1 MNLQETIRRILREEL
16 SSRVRRR
23 VPYDEMEK
31 EFLESF
37 EAAYDLTKRRK
48 ISQINFLDELIYTT
62 VTMMM
67 DGIHWRF
74 VSTFPEDEFW
84 YDDIH
89 TELENHYKDRIT
101 QMYNER
107 KGINESVL
115 KEETEVPLFVRR
127 RFSLED
133 LEWLVND
140 VKEMIDDGESLDT
153 AIYDGVREFIKSKN
167 FSDIDE
173 FGLDADYWSTYLDYE
188 RPLVRYVKSKL
199 NIQESILREEM
210 RPLKV
215 MRRTHLIDNEI
226 AKLLDR
232 VYYDKR
238 ICGRYDDA
246 NMFMNVV
253 QEAVLENLYF
263 NTFYMMDDTSE
274 EWEKSVDFIY
284 DYIKVSHG
292 ENLRRY
298 FNNTCKENED

>member
-1 MNLQETIRRILREEL
+1 MRQTIKRILREE
-16 SSRVRRR
+16 
-23 VPYDEMEK
+23 
-31 EFLESF
+31 
-37 EAAYDLTKRRK
+37 
-48 ISQINFLDELIYTT
+48 
-62 VTMMM
+62 
-67 DGIHWRF
+67 
-74 VSTFPEDEFW
+74 
-84 YDDIH
+84 
-89 TELENHYKDRIT
+89 TEI
-101 QMYNER
+101 
-107 KGINESVL
+107 
-115 KEETEVPLFVRR
+115 PLFVRR
-127 RFSLED
+127 RFTLED
-133 LEWLVND
+133 LEWLTND

-173 FGLDADYWSTYLDYE
+173 FGLDADYWSSYLNYE

-199 NIQESILREEM
+199 NIRESVLREEM

-263 NTFYMMDDTSE
+263 STLHNMMDDTSE
-274 EWEKSVDFIY
+274 EWESSANFIY
-284 DYIKVSHG
+284 DFIKDSYG
-292 ENLRRY
+292 EKLKDY
-298 FNNTCKENED
+298 FNNMCNERVDIDESKSPKSKKVVCSECGWSWKLSQGGHDPYTCHKCGNVNSKSELTEKCWKGYTQKGMKTMFGKRYPNCVKKTKK